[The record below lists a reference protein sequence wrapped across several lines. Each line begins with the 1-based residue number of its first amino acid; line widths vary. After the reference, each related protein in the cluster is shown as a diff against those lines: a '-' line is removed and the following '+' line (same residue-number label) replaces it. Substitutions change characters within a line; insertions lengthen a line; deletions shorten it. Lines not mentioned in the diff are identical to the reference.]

1 MSNEGQDVGA
11 AQDTTE
17 SPVPEAADAPGVDVA
32 DVPGGGEI
40 PAAEA
45 VDLRPFPDEQT

>member
-1 MSNEGQDVGA
+1 MSNGEDVGTT
-11 AQDTTE
+11 QDTGE
-17 SPVPEAADAPGVDVA
+17 APVPEAADAPGVDVA

-45 VDLRPFPDEQT
+45 VDLRPFPDEPT